1 MRDFKTLR
9 AWQKAHELT
18 VEVYRKTKAFP
29 REELYGLTSQIRR
42 ASVSIPSNIAE
53 GCGRR
58 SQLELARFIQIAIGS
73 SNELEYQMF
82 LARELGFWGDQ
93 EHIPLERSLSEVRRM
108 LTILVRRVQR
118 DAAKEQGTVAR

>member
-73 SNELEYQMF
+73 SDELEYQMF

-93 EHIPLERSLSEVRRM
+93 EHIPLGRRLSEVRRM
-108 LTILVRRVQR
+108 LTILVRRVQN